1 MQVIKIYNQT
11 SHLTGNKGIIIFN
24 SLSTDSP
31 WQKVAVQL
39 LKPEMNLDGVWV
51 ERNALDDWPGI

>member
-1 MQVIKIYNQT
+1 MN
-11 SHLTGNKGIIIFN
+11 GNKGIIIFD
-24 SLSTDSP
+24 SWSTDSP

-51 ERNALDDWPGI
+51 ERNPLADWPGI